1 MVYLSKKEFAE
12 ALNISYTTLDNWLR
26 KELISFA
33 YKTPTG
39 RMFFSQ
45 EQVDAFYR
53 GELEKKEVDENEK
66 I

>member
-1 MVYLSKKEFAE
+1 MDYLGRREFAE

-26 KELISFA
+26 KGLVNPA

-45 EQVDAFYR
+45 EQVKAFYR
-53 GELEKKEVDENEK
+53 GELEKKGVDSNEK
-66 I
+66 V

>member
-26 KELISFA
+26 KGLISFA

-45 EQVDAFYR
+45 EQVEAFYH
-53 GELEKKEVDENEK
+53 GELGKKEVDKNEK
-66 I
+66 V

>member
-1 MVYLSKKEFAE
+1 MGYLSKKEFAE

-26 KELISFA
+26 KGLISFA

-45 EQVDAFYR
+45 EQVDAFYH
-53 GELEKKEVDENEK
+53 GESEKKEVDRNEK